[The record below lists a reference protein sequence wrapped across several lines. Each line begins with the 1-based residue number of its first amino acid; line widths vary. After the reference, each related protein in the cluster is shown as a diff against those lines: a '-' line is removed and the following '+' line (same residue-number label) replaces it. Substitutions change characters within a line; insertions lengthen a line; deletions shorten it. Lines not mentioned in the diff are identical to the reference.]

1 MNPKRRQRLTFIII
15 GVVLLAVAA
24 GVILYANSQSISWY
38 KHPSQIAAG
47 DYLADQKVR
56 IGGLV
61 KTGSF
66 KRLNEDSLATEFLVT
81 DCLSDV
87 KVSYNKILPDLFR
100 EGQSVVVEGKVVNGV
115 IQATQVLAKHDEQ
128 YMPPEAKAAL
138 DAAKQ
143 GGASC
148 DANYAEAMK

>member
-1 MNPKRRQRLTFIII
+1 MNPKRRQRLIFIII
-15 GVVLLAVAA
+15 GVVLLGAAA

-38 KHPSQIAAG
+38 KHPSEIAAG
-47 DYLADQKVR
+47 DYLVNQKVR

-61 KTGSF
+61 KAGSF
-66 KRLNEDSLATEFLVT
+66 KRLDQDSLATEFLVT
-81 DCLSDV
+81 DCMSDV
-87 KVSYNKILPDLFR
+87 KVSYDKILPDLFR

-115 IQATQVLAKHDEQ
+115 VKATQVLAKHDEK

-143 GGASC
+143 GGATC
-148 DANYAEAMK
+148 DANYAEAVK